1 MPHPVPLSPLYPLPF
16 FVLPLFRRAQMQ
28 HAVRYVEEGLMSLTA
43 MNQSDDPHDLD
54 KDAPQNEL
62 EKEVCGEVSL
72 FPPAAFAPLESTAS
86 LASRSR
92 PSLLAAGA
100 PF

>member
-1 MPHPVPLSPLYPLPF
+1 
-16 FVLPLFRRAQMQ
+16 MQ

-62 EKEVCGEVSL
+62 EKEVWRGLSL
-72 FPPAAFAPLESTAS
+72 SSRCPFAPLESTAS
-86 LASRSR
+86 LAPRSCPALLR
-92 PSLLAAGA
+92 PLPLLTMFI
-100 PF
+100 PFRSSTACWSP